1 MTPDTVPARPSEP
14 AWVQHVMWWHVY
26 PLGFV
31 GAEVRPAAPVGG
43 APAWST
49 ASTASTAWLD
59 HVVDLGLN
67 GLLLGPV
74 FASSTHGYDT
84 VDHFRI
90 DPRLGDDA
98 DFDAL
103 VAAAHERGVRVLLDG
118 VFNHVGREHPAFRAL
133 ETTARRRRPP
143 TCSPST
149 GPGGSR
155 GEPVPVGLF
164 EGHDILVALDHDS
177 RSHRGPRGRRS

>member
-1 MTPDTVPARPSEP
+1 MNPDTVPARPSEP
-14 AWVQHVMWWHVY
+14 AWAQHVMWWHAY

-31 GAEVRPAAPVGG
+31 GAEVRPTAPVGER
-43 APAWST
+43 PLEHRLDRL
-49 ASTASTAWLD
+49 TAWLD

-103 VAAAHERGVRVLLDG
+103 VAAAHERGVQVLLDG
-118 VFNHVGREHPAFRAL
+118 VFNHVGREHPAFTAL
-133 ETTARRRRPP
+133 SEQGPEAPTADLFAIDWSGWQPGSPCPSGCSRGTTSSSRSTTAAAPP
-143 TCSPST
+143 RTSWC
-149 GPGGSR
+149 
-155 GEPVPVGLF
+155 
-164 EGHDILVALDHDS
+164 
-177 RSHRGPRGRRS
+177 RS